1 MAVDK
6 NTYKILITGTG
17 IAGKTS
23 LASRIEKDFNNH
35 LISTSYKDV
44 DWDKD
49 ALTIPSTNAY
59 ILQSPKGCEIEK
71 AHKISPDNFNK
82 ILYCNPTL
90 ETYTEFLTSRACAWF
105 REGIIEKGIDFN
117 PTPYSIEKL
126 PEIIKR
132 VAKYSATR
140 EKLREEDK
148 SYFNKFK
155 SKTRIIIPEIIDSKE
170 LFFKNYDKTLEE
182 ILSEIRN
189 GN

>member
-1 MAVDK
+1 M
-6 NTYKILITGTG
+6 
-17 IAGKTS
+17 
-23 LASRIEKDFNNH
+23 
-35 LISTSYKDV
+35 
-44 DWDKD
+44 
-49 ALTIPSTNAY
+49 
-59 ILQSPKGCEIEK
+59 
-71 AHKISPDNFNK
+71 
-82 ILYCNPTL
+82 YCNPTL